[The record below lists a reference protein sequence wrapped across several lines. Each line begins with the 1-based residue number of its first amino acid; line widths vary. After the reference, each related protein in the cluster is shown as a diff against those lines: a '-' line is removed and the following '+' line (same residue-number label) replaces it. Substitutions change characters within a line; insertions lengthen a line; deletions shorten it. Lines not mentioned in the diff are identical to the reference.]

1 MAFVSNPVVLC
12 FLPAPKK
19 VDLLAGK
26 QDTFWDPSQ
35 FLTVS
40 FLFPY
45 RNLYLIHFGV
55 HIIYV
60 SVFKTLPENRAVLEY
75 ILNNR
80 LWGLS

>member
-1 MAFVSNPVVLC
+1 MFPASSQEGGLVSWPVGYSLRPFTVM
-12 FLPAPKK
+12 
-19 VDLLAGK
+19 
-26 QDTFWDPSQ
+26 
-35 FLTVS
+35 TVS

-60 SVFKTLPENRAVLEY
+60 SVFKTFPENRAVLEY

-80 LWGLS
+80 LWALS